1 LKVCEDDQ
9 LMINRI
15 RHKRWYVEEGAPGPL
30 SGAVASVADTAA
42 NCVGDIQDC
51 KRSISRSRKVRAQAK
66 HDEKASPVKPQS
78 TKSAVAQLSRELAV
92 EGVTAPVNFFY
103 QVANGFHNAPSTFF
117 HDRTVRV
124 RDPPITG
131 LKSGLQVAGK
141 EIVFGFYDGI
151 TGLAT
156 QPASGYRDGKTRK
169 GGAALGAAKGVG
181 RGITGIVTRAGAIGF
196 GVPGYTMKGIEM
208 QFRKQGTTVDQLA
221 ELPEPP
227 KPTGDNK
234 ARDEESRRR
243 LRLQWAQASA
253 GHPILQRRVLQA
265 VSELHE
271 AEEKE
276 PELEALTVERWDAL
290 ASANGLHMSRS

>member
-1 LKVCEDDQ
+1 MLTVD
-9 LMINRI
+9 RI

-51 KRSISRSRKVRAQAK
+51 KRSISHSRRTRAQTEQ
-66 HDEKASPVKPQS
+66 DEKASLVKPQS
-78 TKSAVAQLSRELAV
+78 TGSAIAQLSRELAV

-103 QVANGFHNAPSTFF
+103 QVANGFHNAPSTMF

-131 LKSGLQVAGK
+131 FKSGLQVAGK
-141 EIVFGFYDGI
+141 EVIFGIFDGV

-156 QPASGYRDGKTRK
+156 QPVSGYKDGKARK
-169 GGAALGAAKGVG
+169 GGPAWGAAKGVG
-181 RGITGIVTRAGAIGF
+181 RGLTGVVSRAGAIGF

-208 QFRKQGTTVDQLA
+208 QFRKQGTTMDQLA
-221 ELPEPP
+221 ELPSPP
-227 KPTGDNK
+227 KPTGDLK
-234 ARDEESRRR
+234 ARDEESRKK
-243 LRLQWAQASA
+243 LRAQWAEASA

-265 VSELHE
+265 ISELHE

-276 PELEALTVERWDAL
+276 PELEALTLERWDAL
-290 ASANGLHMSRS
+290 ASANGLQMSRS